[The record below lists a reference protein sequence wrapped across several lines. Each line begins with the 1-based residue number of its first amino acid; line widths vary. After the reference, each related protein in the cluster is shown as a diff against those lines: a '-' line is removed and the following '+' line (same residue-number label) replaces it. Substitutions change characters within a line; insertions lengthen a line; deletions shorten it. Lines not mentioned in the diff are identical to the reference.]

1 MANFCISGQHQEYKG
16 FAHYLVYQ
24 TLFASIRNSSHINMI
39 TIEGVKDYEYVQ
51 PFKDNVGVGYD
62 DDAIVANDDTAR
74 KKGLNRVYAMSD
86 YAAGSNLKTQID
98 TDIASINTSWGSDLT
113 VDKIVY
119 SVRQITNYGT
129 ELYGAPWLKTE
140 TDSVVTTDY
149 DKVKAAGD
157 KVIHV
162 TWDDTSDSNSHWL
175 KAMARYELMAGGESV
190 NWDERKKAYARNR
203 LAINHPTGDND
214 YSLNIDKILDKDE
227 TEYANLCTFLGV
239 SELSSATWKTY
250 VDTYLSFIA

>member
-1 MANFCISGQHQEYKG
+1 MANFCISGQNQEYLG
-16 FAHYLVYQ
+16 FAKYLVYQ
-24 TLFASIRNSSHINMI
+24 TLFASIRNSS
-39 TIEGVKDYEYVQ
+39 TPSIELQENVKDYGHIQ
-51 PFKDNVGVGYD
+51 PFKTDVGVD
-62 DDAIVANDDTAR
+62 EDAMSAGNDTAR
-74 KKGLNRVYAMSD
+74 KKGLNREYKMSD
-86 YAAGSNLKTQID
+86 YAAGSNLKAKID

-119 SVRQITNYGT
+119 TVHAITNYGS

-162 TWDDTSDSNSHWL
+162 TWADTSDSNNHWMRT
-175 KAMARYELMAGGESV
+175 MARYEAMANGTSV
-190 NWDERKKAYARNR
+190 TNWDERRKAYARNR
-203 LAINHPTGDND
+203 LAINLPESSND

-227 TEYANLCTFLGV
+227 TEYGNLCTFLGV
-239 SELSSATWKTY
+239 SALSSATWKTY
-250 VDTYLSFIA
+250 VDTYLTAIA

>member
-24 TLFASIRNSSHINMI
+24 TLFASIKNSSTINSI
-39 TIEGVKDYEYVQ
+39 TIEGIKDYEYIQ
-51 PFKDNVGVGYD
+51 PYKDNAGVD
-62 DDAIVANDDTAR
+62 EDAMVANDDTAR
-74 KKGLNRVYAMSD
+74 RKGLNRVYAMPD
-86 YAAGSNLKTQID
+86 YAAGSNLATQIT
-98 TDIASINTSWGSDLT
+98 TDIAAINKSWGSDLT

-140 TDSVVTTDY
+140 SDSVVTTDY

-175 KAMARYELMAGGESV
+175 KAMARYELMSGGTSV
-190 NWDERKKAYARNR
+190 DWDERKKAYARNR
-203 LAINHPTGDND
+203 LAITLPTGSND
-214 YSLNIDKILDKDE
+214 YSLNIDKILNKDE
-227 TEYANLCTFLGV
+227 TEYGNLCTFLGV